1 SVMPIACLINQQI
14 LCMHG
19 GLSPNVHTIGEIA
32 ALRKPI
38 VTKHKQDRHIDFLW
52 SDPHIDVWTFEP
64 NIRRD
69 PSGAGVGHLFGPIQ
83 IRNFIKRNNL
93 SLIVRGHQPPMSG
106 YERIGKHL
114 ITIFSTPAYRIEENV
129 GNMGASLVID
139 EDGTMDIIRMQVGEQ
154 LKLKRQR
161 YKMDKGDRY
170 KDCGKPRRKRVAS
183 SEDDKYS

>member
-1 SVMPIACLINQQI
+1 MPIACLISQQI

-19 GLSPNVHTIGEIA
+19 GLSPNIHTIGEIA

-38 VTKHKQDRHIDFLW
+38 VTRHKQDRHIDFLW
-52 SDPHIDVWTFEP
+52 SDPHIDVWTFE
-64 NIRRD
+64 
-69 PSGAGVGHLFGPIQ
+69 
-83 IRNFIKRNNL
+83 L

-114 ITIFSTPAYRIEENV
+114 VTIFSTPAYRIEENV

-139 EDGTMDIIRMQVGEQ
+139 KDGTMDIIRMQVGEQ

-161 YKMDKGDRY
+161 YKMDK
-170 KDCGKPRRKRVAS
+170 VLTVQL
-183 SEDDKYS
+183 EV